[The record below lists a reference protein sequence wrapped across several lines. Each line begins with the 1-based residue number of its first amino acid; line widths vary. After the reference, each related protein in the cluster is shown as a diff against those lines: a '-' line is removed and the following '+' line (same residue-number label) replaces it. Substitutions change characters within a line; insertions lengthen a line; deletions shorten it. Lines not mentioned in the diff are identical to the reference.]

1 MKKLVRKNQFQI
13 NHKSHLKAGLTLH
26 DLYDTTCM
34 THSWFSNFHCVYTL
48 IQVVHTEFQKNV
60 PTEYSAFKRS
70 SIKMIQE
77 QAVAAVIF
85 PLISEKSKSREKV
98 KKEESL

>member
-26 DLYDTTCM
+26 DSYDTTCM

-60 PTEYSAFKRS
+60 PTEYSAFKS